1 MADMMVGSATSA
13 KATVQMPRPQ
23 LLAAVL
29 LACLVTHSRAADA
42 AAVCADSHGGCGSWA
57 DGGEC
62 EKNPEFMK
70 SSCAESCGF
79 CTPPPMIEVSE
90 DPLLGKERVIL
101 TVQYGDNRFGEI
113 VLGFYASVAPVTVA
127 HILNLVRM
135 GGYNTNEIFRID
147 KGFVCQV
154 QGVDGGRRAPMS
166 KALRAVAKQNVRQS
180 TRALRTRPFRTAIV
194 RGWERESEGEK
205 SGDLAGTR

>member
-194 RGWERESEGEK
+194 RGWESESESEK
-205 SGDLAGTR
+205 SGDLADTR

>member
-1 MADMMVGSATSA
+1 
-13 KATVQMPRPQ
+13 
-23 LLAAVL
+23 
-29 LACLVTHSRAADA
+29 
-42 AAVCADSHGGCGSWA
+42 
-57 DGGEC
+57 
-62 EKNPEFMK
+62 
-70 SSCAESCGF
+70 
-79 CTPPPMIEVSE
+79 MIEVSE

-194 RGWERESEGEK
+194 RGWEREGEK
-205 SGDLAGTR
+205 SGDLADTR

>member
-1 MADMMVGSATSA
+1 
-13 KATVQMPRPQ
+13 
-23 LLAAVL
+23 
-29 LACLVTHSRAADA
+29 
-42 AAVCADSHGGCGSWA
+42 
-57 DGGEC
+57 
-62 EKNPEFMK
+62 
-70 SSCAESCGF
+70 
-79 CTPPPMIEVSE
+79 MIEVSE

-194 RGWERESEGEK
+194 RGWESEREEW
-205 SGDLAGTR
+205 